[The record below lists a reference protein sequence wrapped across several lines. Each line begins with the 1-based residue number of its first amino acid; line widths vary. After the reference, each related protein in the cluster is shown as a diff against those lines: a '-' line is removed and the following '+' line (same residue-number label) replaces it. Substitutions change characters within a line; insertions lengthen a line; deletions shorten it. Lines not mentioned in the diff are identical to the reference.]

1 MKEFLVKHPFISLLM
16 LDTIVTGI
24 ENVVITI
31 SEAVNDKKYEK
42 KKESFATHF
51 ANHTICSVV
60 DGANKCR
67 EEMANGQEL
76 EENDEGSVQSDQG
89 TVVEQRNR
97 LGFY

>member
-16 LDTIVTGI
+16 LDTVVTGI

-31 SEAVNDKKYEK
+31 AEAVTDKKYEK
-42 KKESFATHF
+42 KKESFADHALT
-51 ANHTICSVV
+51 SVV
-60 DGANKCR
+60 NSANKYK
-67 EEMANGQEL
+67 EGKTDGQEL

>member
-42 KKESFATHF
+42 KKESFADH
-51 ANHTICSVV
+51 AIRSVV

-67 EEMANGQEL
+67 EDMANGQEL